1 MRSEV
6 PTSQRFASL
15 AFDELSDEQLLEGF
29 QEGRQACFETLVRRH
44 EDRIF
49 ALGLRMMGNRA
60 DALEATQET
69 FLNLLRRSGS
79 FKGTASFGTWL
90 YRVGINT
97 CHDLLRKRGRLP
109 IPEET
114 LPEEPMRQTSFDDT
128 LALRADLARAL
139 RSLPDDYREAVLL
152 HDLGGYPYEEIAQ
165 QTKVPIGTVK
175 SRISRGRRLLA
186 ASLEQPGRASPSK
199 PHAS

>member
-1 MRSEV
+1 MGLAA
-6 PTSQRFASL
+6 PTSPRFASL
-15 AFDELSDEQLLEGF
+15 ALDELSDEQLLEGF
-29 QEGRQACFETLVRRH
+29 HQGRQACFETLVRRH

-60 DALEATQET
+60 DALEAVQET

-79 FKGTASFGTWL
+79 FKGTSSFGTWL
-90 YRVGINT
+90 YRVGIHT
-97 CHDLLRKRGRLP
+97 CHDLLRKRNRLP
-109 IPEET
+109 VPAET
-114 LPEEPMRQTSFDDT
+114 LPEEPMRQTSVDDT
-128 LALRADLARAL
+128 VALRADLASAL

-152 HDLGGYPYEEIAQ
+152 HDLGGYPYEEIAR
-165 QTKVPIGTVK
+165 QTSVPVGTVK

-186 ASLEQPGRASPSK
+186 ARLEQPGHPSPSK

>member
-1 MRSEV
+1 M
-6 PTSQRFASL
+6 AL
-15 AFDELSDEQLLEGF
+15 DELSDEQLLEGF
-29 QEGRQACFETLVRRH
+29 QEGHQACFELLVKRH

-60 DALEATQET
+60 DALEASQET

-90 YRVGINT
+90 YRVGMNT
-97 CHDLLRKRGRLP
+97 CYDILRKRSRLP
-109 IPEET
+109 VPEET
-114 LPEEPMRQTSFDDT
+114 LPEEPTRQTSIEDT
-128 LALRADLARAL
+128 IALRADLARAL

-152 HDLGGYPYEEIAQ
+152 HDVGGYPYEEIAH
-165 QTKVPIGTVK
+165 QTDVPIGTVK

-186 ASLEQPGRASPSK
+186 AHLEQPGRASPSK

>member
-1 MRSEV
+1 MRSAA
-6 PTSQRFASL
+6 PTLPRFASL
-15 AFDELSDEQLLEGF
+15 ARDELSDEQLLEGF
-29 QEGRQACFETLVRRH
+29 QSGREECFETLVKRH
-44 EDRIF
+44 EDRLF

-69 FLNLLRRSGS
+69 FLTLLRRSGS

-97 CHDLLRKRGRLP
+97 CHDLLRKRARLP
-109 IPEET
+109 VPEET
-114 LPEEPMRQTSFDDT
+114 LPEEPSRQTSIDDT
-128 LALRADLARAL
+128 VALRADLALAL

-165 QTKVPIGTVK
+165 QTDVPIGTVK

-186 ASLEQPGRASPSK
+186 ARLEQPGRASPSK